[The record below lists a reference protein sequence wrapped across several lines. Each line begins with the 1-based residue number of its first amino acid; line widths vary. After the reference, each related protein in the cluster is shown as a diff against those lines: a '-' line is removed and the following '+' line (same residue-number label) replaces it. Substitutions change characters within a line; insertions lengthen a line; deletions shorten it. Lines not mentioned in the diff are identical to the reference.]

1 MKFKVLAY
9 SFIVPVILLIILVI
23 KQFQPTFFFDKYMV
37 IGLLIGSLLRQFF
50 NGRKFLVSLK
60 INNEV
65 TQVIFLSSIAKQKEF
80 VIPTNQII
88 HFEYEKPNWI
98 TDNLDCLV
106 LTDKKIWIRL
116 ELLTTQ
122 AKMEAK
128 RQIDFYESLRKENV
142 VTA

>member
-1 MKFKVLAY
+1 
-9 SFIVPVILLIILVI
+9 
-23 KQFQPTFFFDKYMV
+23 MV

-60 INNEV
+60 INDEV

-98 TDNLDCLV
+98 TDNLDSLV

-116 ELLTTQ
+116 ELLTKQ

-128 RQIDFYESLRKENV
+128 RQIDFYESFRKENV